1 MQLDLQTL
9 IRQQDRGVTTLL
21 PPVEVSAVLALTPHH
36 LHSAAVRETCAWFT
50 DNYEQA
56 RK

>member
-21 PPVEVSAVLALTPHH
+21 PPVEVSAVLALTPPH